1 MLDVLD
7 EQIIAAAL
15 KSNPKKIK
23 LKAGADGNILV
34 DKEKHPE
41 VYDWAVKDSENDA
54 NLRQIGILDGKAAFN
69 INGNGKI
76 SEEDFF

>member
-15 KSNPKKIK
+15 KSNPKKIE
-23 LKAGADGNILV
+23 LKADADGNILV

-41 VYDWAVKDSENDA
+41 VYDWAV
-54 NLRQIGILDGKAAFN
+54 
-69 INGNGKI
+69 NG
-76 SEEDFF
+76 